1 MITKRVADLFQ
12 FIEFL
17 HSNTETFKAYD
28 VVMGEMDALE
38 NEQRKLNPKKNYK
51 DKIRYDAIN
60 AEVAAKINAID
71 RGVVQPIRAEV
82 KKYNIY
88 NLETP
93 GGARLEEDIVS
104 DLLALKK
111 NVNVNNVN
119 DVPQILDSIKKYIE
133 FRTKTN
139 DAYFQSFFFSSLDET
154 LQDLFVFFEGGTGS
168 EFKAF
173 EVFKKIST
181 AECEQPTC
189 GLKSDPD
196 NNDEMVGF
204 IFRELQ
210 KDNWFVGSE
219 RDFKAIFKPEELP
232 IGWQPIEY
240 TNESKDNK
248 PNLSALGT
256 LIKELAP
263 EVGYITFENKYFT
276 YKGKKFDIPNNN
288 RDSTKV
294 KQKLKGIKTK
304 YKRQ

>member
-28 VVMGEMDALE
+28 VVIGEIDVLS
-38 NEQRKLNPKKNYK
+38 NEQRKLKHKENYK
-51 DKIRYDAIN
+51 DKIRCDEIN
-60 AEVAAKINAID
+60 AEVVTKIDVIV
-71 RGVVQPIRAEV
+71 RGVVQPIQAEV

-111 NVNVNNVN
+111 NVNVN

-139 DAYFQSFFFSSLDET
+139 DAYFQSVFFSSLDEE
-154 LQDLFVFFEGGTGS
+154 LQDLFIFFWGGTGS

-196 NNDEMVGF
+196 NNDE
-204 IFRELQ
+204 I
-210 KDNWFVGSE
+210 
-219 RDFKAIFKPEELP
+219 
-232 IGWQPIEY
+232 
-240 TNESKDNK
+240 
-248 PNLSALGT
+248 
-256 LIKELAP
+256 
-263 EVGYITFENKYFT
+263 
-276 YKGKKFDIPNNN
+276 
-288 RDSTKV
+288 
-294 KQKLKGIKTK
+294 
-304 YKRQ
+304 